1 MTELEKNKSE
11 DWVQEHA
18 KSYTIFVNTRVH
30 TWPDKEISF
39 EQVIILHYGSI
50 SSDPMVIY
58 TVTYKKGHS
67 DKPEG
72 SMVKGTIVKVK
83 NEMRFNV
90 SDSINS

>member
-11 DWVQEHA
+11 EQVQERT
-18 KSYTIFVNTRVH
+18 KDYTIFVNTREH
-30 TWPDKEISF
+30 TWTDKEISF

-50 SSDPMVIY
+50 SNDPKVIY
-58 TVTYKKGHS
+58 TVTYKKGHG

-72 SMVKGTIVKVK
+72 SMVKGTIIKVK